1 MGVRYSRIRQCIN
14 YYSFSSV
21 ASAKSFTEEQLT
33 ELANSFVN
41 AKNARQQPETTIQD
55 IDNYLSLLADKFIDE
70 HIKYNVIISD
80 KAELR
85 KSMIA
90 KMADKVISSSISI
103 TELMIGSNVVFVK
116 MIETGKVKPS
126 HLNKIIDYKT
136 TNIVS
141 LEFNDDGL
149 IKHIRRHHGF

>member
-1 MGVRYSRIRQCIN
+1 MQKFILIIFIILF
-14 YYSFSSV
+14 SFDSI
-21 ASAKSFTEEQLT
+21 AKSFTKEQLT

-41 AKNARQQPETTIQD
+41 AKNARQQPETHIQD
-55 IDNYLSLLADKFIDE
+55 IDNYLSLLADDFIDE
-70 HIKYNVIISD
+70 HIKYNVIIND
-80 KAELR
+80 KKELR

-103 TELMIGSNVVFVK
+103 TELMVGSNVVFVK
-116 MIETGKVKPS
+116 MLETGKVKPS
-126 HLNKIIDYKT
+126 HLDKVIDYKV